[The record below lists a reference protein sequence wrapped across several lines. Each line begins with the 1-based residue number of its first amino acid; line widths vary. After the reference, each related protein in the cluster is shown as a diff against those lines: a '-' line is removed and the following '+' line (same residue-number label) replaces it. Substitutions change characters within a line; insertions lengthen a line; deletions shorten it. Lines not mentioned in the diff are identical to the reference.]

1 MICFSSASNLAIVL
15 KQSKSLKI
23 NNMLSFAG
31 QTFNL
36 ERGGGHGGKGGHTAY
51 NSNYLF

>member
-1 MICFSSASNLAIVL
+1 MIIVL
-15 KQSKSLKI
+15 KQSNSFKI
-23 NNMLSFAG
+23 NKKLSFAG
-31 QTFNL
+31 QTFSL